1 MVTIARLRQA
11 MQGRPWF
18 TVCRTAANVHSEGSR
33 LCRMRFIA
41 AGNQIRRERRACR
54 KKRAAYVSTPVDRI
68 LKKDRL
74 DSTRITHL
82 HCFHINGTFISP
94 QTQQRTGVDYGR

>member
-18 TVCRTAANVHSEGSR
+18 TVCRTAANVHSAGSR

-41 AGNQIRRERRACR
+41 AGNQISARTPGTQ
-54 KKRAAYVSTPVDRI
+54 KK
-68 LKKDRL
+68 
-74 DSTRITHL
+74 TRCLCI
-82 HCFHINGTFISP
+82 
-94 QTQQRTGVDYGR
+94 D